1 MCSLQG
7 ERLVPLLRVPCLPRQ
22 RPRAHFVHF
31 AVKLLLPKSEEPK
44 VIVDL
49 CPSSTSTRFESNA
62 DSAILWAHNLVPVPS
77 KPLHRA
83 PDPPAARVM
92 TRRISLGAAAPPIP
106 INTRNTRDCI
116 QSQNQVTNTINQSQ
130 HVASNTE
137 SAQGRHHHI
146 GIPEPQRDINISL
159 CHWIAT
165 TPVVPGRHAP

>member
-1 MCSLQG
+1 MSLI
-7 ERLVPLLRVPCLPRQ
+7 LVISCIPFCCPCNPDSPLVSPWLVMEPLSIHRN
-22 RPRAHFVHF
+22 FNTEG
-31 AVKLLLPKSEEPK
+31 KLS
-44 VIVDL
+44 
-49 CPSSTSTRFESNA
+49 
-62 DSAILWAHNLVPVPS
+62 WAHNLVPVPS

-116 QSQNQVTNTINQSQ
+116 QSQNQVTNTNNQSQ

>member
-1 MCSLQG
+1 MQHAHGDSEFKPEWCVH
-7 ERLVPLLRVPCLPRQ
+7 LV
-22 RPRAHFVHF
+22 
-31 AVKLLLPKSEEPK
+31 
-44 VIVDL
+44 
-49 CPSSTSTRFESNA
+49 
-62 DSAILWAHNLVPVPS
+62 NLSGYSQLALNIVPVPS